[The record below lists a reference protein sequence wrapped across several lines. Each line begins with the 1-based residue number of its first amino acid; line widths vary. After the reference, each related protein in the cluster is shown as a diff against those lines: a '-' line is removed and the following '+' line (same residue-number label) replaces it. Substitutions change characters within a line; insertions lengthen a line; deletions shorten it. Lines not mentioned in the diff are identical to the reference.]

1 MQHKMLICYDG
12 SASYERPGTWEGH
25 QLLLPHPVT
34 GQFSCFVLHGGC
46 LQEVQWYNQH
56 FGSWFVEDSVLQDG
70 SLLMCTPVDVLF
82 LLLPMLERGRQ
93 QKDEGAGRFCDAEQL
108 LTSTVEHCPSCQ
120 QLIPLAHAALPA
132 VCDVKQADGC
142 SYFRVNQRK
151 VLGWL
156 CCKVELTQQALKASA
171 GETFKDMDEVSLAG
185 YSIAMLGEYISEA
198 WQSKL
203 RGAFG
208 VPEQDAQ
215 TAAQSSQGRPATAG
229 QEPKHQRLDPKEIAR
244 KRARDA
250 VDEAK
255 RAAKAKEAAG
265 MRSISS
271 FFAPSSKRRG

>member
-1 MQHKMLICYDG
+1 
-12 SASYERPGTWEGH
+12 
-25 QLLLPHPVT
+25 
-34 GQFSCFVLHGGC
+34 
-46 LQEVQWYNQH
+46 
-56 FGSWFVEDSVLQDG
+56 
-70 SLLMCTPVDVLF
+70 
-82 LLLPMLERGRQ
+82 
-93 QKDEGAGRFCDAEQL
+93 
-108 LTSTVEHCPSCQ
+108 
-120 QLIPLAHAALPA
+120 
-132 VCDVKQADGC
+132 
-142 SYFRVNQRK
+142 
-151 VLGWL
+151 
-156 CCKVELTQQALKASA
+156 
-171 GETFKDMDEVSLAG
+171 MDEVSLAG

-203 RGAFG
+203 RGAFR